1 MIPSAD
7 VFDLVA
13 LDAQHWFASFPEE
26 VHSTP
31 GLHET
36 TDAGRTWTALAPTG
50 LVSNASVGPLEFV
63 DSLHAWARVDGSSP
77 GRTDL
82 NITLQLYATDD
93 GARSWR
99 LLAPGG
105 RPAPRA
111 APCTADNVV
120 LGPAPGVATPRF
132 NVFAFN
138 FDPSAPVTITFDTPV
153 VAYPGTPGGT
163 SGPITSYAILAE
175 ADAKFTFR
183 TSDSGLTGVGVR
195 IAGAGCA
202 ASTVVDLTVGAT
214 SAP

>member
-26 VHSTP
+26 VDRTP
-31 GLHET
+31 GMHET

-50 LVSNASVGPLEFV
+50 LVSDASAGSPEFT

-105 RPAPRA
+105 RPDPRA

-132 NVFAFN
+132 NVSAFN
-138 FDPSAPVTITFDTPV
+138 IDPSAPVTITFDTPV
-153 VAYPGTPGGT
+153 VAYPGTPGERAGRSRAT
-163 SGPITSYAILAE
+163 RSSP
-175 ADAKFTFR
+175 
-183 TSDSGLTGVGVR
+183 GLTPSSCPGRRKRG
-195 IAGAGCA
+195 
-202 ASTVVDLTVGAT
+202 
-214 SAP
+214 